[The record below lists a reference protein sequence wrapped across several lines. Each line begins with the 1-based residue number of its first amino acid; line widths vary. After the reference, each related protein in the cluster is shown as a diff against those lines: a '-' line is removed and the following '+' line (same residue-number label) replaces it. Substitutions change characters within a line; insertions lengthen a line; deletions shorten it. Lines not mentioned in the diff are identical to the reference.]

1 VASSDDELIYRNVK
15 TTREEVEGF
24 PIIVAETSGMREGGV
39 VREHQ
44 RIFAAKGTA
53 SGHPLLYIDSYS
65 GNMPD
70 ATFAYARHS
79 ESQTSFLDS
88 LAVFY
93 ETLVLVQY
101 SELLGREAHA
111 VVQTNGSIGEQD
123 YESFPSAFEQLR
135 LETLR
140 FVRLYFPFGDI
151 TAEFGEQAISD
162 NELVLTEQNSLPRR
176 TEFPLFAFDV
186 SRTSIWTSFLAEI
199 HWAKTLINPSVLR
212 AVLKLATRI
221 TT

>member
-1 VASSDDELIYRNVK
+1 MASSDELIYRNVR

-44 RIFAAKGTA
+44 RIFAANGAA

-79 ESQTSFLDS
+79 ENQTKFLDS

-111 VVQTNGSIGEQD
+111 VVQANGSIGERG
-123 YESFPSAFEQLR
+123 YESFPSAFR
-135 LETLR
+135 HFRSETLR

-151 TAEFGEQAISD
+151 TAEFGEHAISD

-176 TEFPLFAFDV
+176 TEFPLFAFDA
-186 SRTSIWTSFLAEI
+186 SRSSIWPSFLAEI
-199 HWAKTLINPSVLR
+199 HWAKTLINPNVLR